1 MDAGGKGLP
10 PRGTPLDGG
19 WGWMTVIGFGMSQV
33 IGVGFL
39 RGGSSIIYQQVI
51 IRYGKSAAET
61 AWVFALYNSTRY
73 LLSKY

>member
-1 MDAGGKGLP
+1 MSTGGTGMP

-19 WGWMTVIGFGMSQV
+19 WGWMTVLGFGISQV

-39 RGGSSIIYQQVI
+39 RGGLSIIYQQFI
-51 IRYGKSAAET
+51 IRYSKSDTET
-61 AWVFALYNSTRY
+61 AWVFALYNATRF